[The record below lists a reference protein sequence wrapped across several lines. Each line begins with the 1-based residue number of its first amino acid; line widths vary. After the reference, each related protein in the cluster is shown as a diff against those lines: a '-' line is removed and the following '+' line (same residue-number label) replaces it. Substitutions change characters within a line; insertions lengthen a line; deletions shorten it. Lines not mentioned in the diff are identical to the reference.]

1 MRAAADS
8 GGRPFFLQGNPVTDT
23 APLAPEDKKTARR
36 AADTYF
42 VAWEKRTAL
51 VKNGLAEERAASD
64 VKTVKLRALRLAKEA
79 ADRESSRIAI
89 KKRVLADEQKSA
101 RRGK

>member
-8 GGRPFFLQGNPVTDT
+8 GGRPFFQGISMAEI
-23 APLAPEDKKTARR
+23 APRSPEDKKIARR

-51 VKNGLAEERAASD
+51 VKNGLAEERAACD
-64 VKTVKLRALRLAKEA
+64 VKTTKLRALRLAKEE
-79 ADRESSRIAI
+79 ADREASRIAI

-101 RRGK
+101 KRAGK

>member
-1 MRAAADS
+1 MRAAAGS
-8 GGRPFFLQGNPVTDT
+8 GGRPFFQGNPMTEN
-23 APLAPEDKKTARR
+23 APRSPEDKKSARR

-64 VKTVKLRALRLAKEA
+64 VKTIKLRALRLAKEA
-79 ADRESSRIAI
+79 ADREASRIAI

-101 RRGK
+101 RRGSK

>member
-1 MRAAADS
+1 M
-8 GGRPFFLQGNPVTDT
+8 TET
-23 APLAPEDKKTARR
+23 APRSPEDKKTARR

-79 ADRESSRIAI
+79 ADREASRIAI

-101 RRGK
+101 TARQVIPGSFSPALFASPRTAQ

>member
-1 MRAAADS
+1 MRAAAGY
-8 GGRPFFLQGNPVTDT
+8 GGRPFLQGLPMTDA
-23 APLAPEDKKTARR
+23 APQIPEDKRTARR

-51 VKNGLAEERAASD
+51 VKNGLAEERAACD
-64 VKTVKLRALRLAKEA
+64 VKTTKLRALRLAKEE
-79 ADRESSRIAI
+79 ADRDASRIAI

-101 RRGK
+101 RRAAK